1 MPEATQSGLSENA
14 AGALAYV
21 TIIPSILFLVM
32 EPYNRSPF
40 VKFHCWQ
47 NIFLCIGCIAVWLVA
62 MVMVFI
68 PFLGLAIDAIL
79 WLGII
84 VLWVICVIKASQ
96 GQKFVIPVIGA
107 LAEKQANS

>member
-84 VLWVICVIKASQ
+84 VLWVICVVKASQ
-96 GQKFVIPVIGA
+96 GQKFVIPIIGP
-107 LAEKQANS
+107 LAEKQANA